1 MRVEGQELNTTT
13 ERVEVYNNAIEEAI
27 SQYCI
32 DHNLDKKDLYTMD
45 QSRWNSVLMYIYQ
58 YAFKPVDTD
67 KRQYN
72 ENSNINY
79 SDTVLLQSVCNIYI
93 NLCYEYS
100 KEISI
105 LGFSKLTGINPD
117 TIYTWGKEDGLSR
130 GTSEIYKN
138 LNRERE
144 ESLSVRLVSG
154 KGNPVGILGILNR
167 HYGWNMGQPRGQEQR
182 QTAPSIP
189 DMARKYGIDQADQRQ
204 IPKFPEI
211 KETDN

>member
-1 MRVEGQELNTTT
+1 MQQAEVQAMGTT
-13 ERVEVYNNAIEEAI
+13 EEKTEVYNNAIEEAI

-72 ENSNINY
+72 EHSNINY
-79 SDTVLLQSVCNIYI
+79 SDVELLQSICNIYI

-117 TIYTWGKEDGLSR
+117 TIYTWGKDAGLSR

-167 HYGWNMGQPRGQEQR
+167 HYGWNMGQPRGQDSR
-182 QTAPSIP
+182 QKAPDLP
-189 DMARKYGIDQADQRQ
+189 GMERKYLAQQPDQIEEREP
-204 IPKFPEI
+204 PKPEF
-211 KETDN
+211 

>member
-1 MRVEGQELNTTT
+1 MRVEGQELSTTT

-79 SDTVLLQSVCNIYI
+79 SDTELLQSVCNIYI

-182 QTAPSIP
+182 HTAPSIP
-189 DMARKYGIDQADQRQ
+189 DMARKYGIDQSDQRQ